1 LEAHAF
7 GLLGEE
13 GKMGKR
19 AWTALWI
26 LALLTGSI
34 ACNGEQPQPPAVDE
48 SVGTLLVE
56 SDAFEAEGTIPQ
68 LYTCD
73 GDDISPSLRWS
84 EPPAGTQ
91 SLALIFDDVDA
102 PVRTWVHWV
111 IFNIAADARSL
122 PEGVPADPSVAGL
135 GVHGSNS
142 WGRLGYGGPCPPKGG
157 PHRYTFRLYALDTVL
172 DLDAG
177 ASRAELDTAMEG
189 HILST
194 GQLMGRYGR

>member
-1 LEAHAF
+1 
-7 GLLGEE
+7 
-13 GKMGKR
+13 MGKR
-19 AWTALWI
+19 VWTALWI
-26 LALLTGSI
+26 LALLFGSI
-34 ACNGEQPQPPAVDE
+34 ACGGKQPQPHQAVDE
-48 SVGTLLVE
+48 SAGTLLVE

-73 GDDISPSLRWS
+73 GNDISPPLSWS
-84 EPPAGTQ
+84 ELPAGTQ
-91 SLALIFDDVDA
+91 SLAFIFDDVDA
-102 PVRTWVHWV
+102 PAGTWVHWV
-111 IFNIAADARSL
+111 IFNIPADARSL
-122 PEGVPADPSVAGL
+122 PEGVPTDPVVAGL

-142 WGRLGYGGPCPPKGG
+142 WGNLGYGGPCPPKGG

-177 ASRAELDTAMEG
+177 VDRAGLDGAMEG